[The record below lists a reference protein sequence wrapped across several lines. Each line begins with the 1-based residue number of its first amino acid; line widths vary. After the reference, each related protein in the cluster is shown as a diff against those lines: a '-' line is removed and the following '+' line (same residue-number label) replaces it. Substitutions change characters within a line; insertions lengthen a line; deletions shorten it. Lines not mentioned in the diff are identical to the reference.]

1 MPRSRPRNDPP
12 TPARRADADLVDLR
26 QVEQVMAVCRAGGIT
41 DAARLLGVSQPA
53 LSKSI
58 SRLEKQLG
66 VKLFERDGRGARP
79 TRYGRLVAARG
90 PGMLGAVAE
99 LRQEISLMA
108 SGASG
113 RLRIGSGPASRIRPL
128 QALAPL
134 IVETYPLLKLE
145 MRSEGGGELM
155 RAMAEGRYDLVFA
168 YYESAAP
175 FGDLIRVKV
184 LEDRRIAVVRPGHPA
199 LASGRPLTPREFLS
213 YPIASAGT
221 TPAFRD
227 WTGPLTAD
235 ESRNATAIVS
245 DDYDILAACAAA
257 SDTIAWGPQFVFE
270 APLRSGAL
278 VEAPITWP
286 ARYAC
291 WMLTTA
297 ANWRLPIVKAI
308 ADLARSVGQ
317 PDRADPT
324 VADTEDA

>member
-1 MPRSRPRNDPP
+1 MPRPSLPTEPP
-12 TPARRADADLVDLR
+12 APARRSDDDLVDLR
-26 QVEQVMAVCRAGGIT
+26 QIEQVMAVCRAGGIT
-41 DAARLLGVSQPA
+41 DAARQLGVSQPA

-58 SRLEKQLG
+58 GRLEKQLG

-90 PGMLGAVAE
+90 PGMLGAVTE
-99 LRQEISLMA
+99 LRHEISLLA

-113 RLRIGSGPASRIRPL
+113 RLRIGAGPASRIRPL

-134 IVETYPLLKLE
+134 IVQTYPLLKLE
-145 MRSEGGGELM
+145 MRSEGGGQLM
-155 RAMAEGRYDLVFA
+155 RGMAEGRYDLVFA

-213 YPIASAGT
+213 YPVASAGP

-227 WTGPLTAD
+227 WTGPLTPD

-245 DDYDILAACAAA
+245 DDYGVLAACAAA

-270 APLRSGAL
+270 APLRRGEL

-291 WMLTTA
+291 WMLTTST
-297 ANWRLPIVKAI
+297 NWRLPIVKAI
-308 ADLARSVGQ
+308 AGLARAVGRPEQIGAAAAQ
-317 PDRADPT
+317 PGET
-324 VADTEDA
+324 